1 VIDWPGIGSI
11 PPALNRD
18 GLTSLYIYAGIY
30 PQPSHSFS
38 CASNS
43 SVLGC
48 LSLAS
53 SSNSS
58 ASARKQLALH
68 SKTFTLVDSIREF
81 GTQLRDLL
89 ALRRWLEEHKCH
101 HVAMESTGVYWQPVY
116 AVLETALSDEMHL
129 LVVNAR
135 HMKNV
140 PGKKTDMR
148 DAEWIATLLR
158 AGLLKG
164 SFVPERDIRD
174 LRQFT
179 RYRKALIRDITSQKN
194 RIEKLLQSQG
204 FLLSSILSDS
214 FGRSGLAI
222 MHQLVQDGF
231 MTEQSLDRCLKAQ
244 VRKKAHEILS
254 SLNGT
259 LSMPQRKLLKMQ
271 LAHLAD
277 LQANLRE
284 VEEEIHDGFSQ
295 FQGPI
300 ELLDSIPGIDQT
312 AAYTILAEIGAEMSA
327 FPTAQ
332 HICSW
337 AGLAPGNYKSAN
349 KQKKQRLTP
358 GNNYLKTMLCEVAWV
373 IASHKKLYL
382 SSWYWRLKQQTDA
395 KRAIVALARKLLVI
409 IYTMLKTDQL
419 YNEQKFLDR
428 KQASERRK
436 VNRMVYELSRLGYAV
451 SLPA

>member
-1 VIDWPGIGSI
+1 MEDILDCCCGLDIHKESI
-11 PPALNRD
+11 AACLLQGPIR
-18 GLTSLYIYAGIY
+18 SQMK
-30 PQPSHSFS
+30 PQSE
-38 CASNS
+38 
-43 SVLGC
+43 
-48 LSLAS
+48 
-53 SSNSS
+53 
-58 ASARKQLALH
+58 
-68 SKTFTLVDSIREF
+68 IREF
-81 GTQLRDLL
+81 GTQLKDLL
-89 ALRRWLEEHKCH
+89 ALRKWLEEHECNY
-101 HVAMESTGVYWQPVY
+101 VAMESTGIYWQPVY
-116 AVLETALSDEMHL
+116 AVLEDALSDDMHL

-194 RIEKLLQSQG
+194 RIEKLLQSNG
-204 FLLSSILSDS
+204 FRLSSFLSDI
-214 FGRSGLAI
+214 FGSSGSAL
-222 MHQLVQDGF
+222 MHQLVQVGF
-231 MTEQSLDRCLKAQ
+231 ITKQSLDMCLKARARQ
-244 VRKKAHEILS
+244 KASEILS

-277 LQANLRE
+277 LQDNLRE
-284 VEEEIHDGFSQ
+284 VETEIHDGFSQ

-312 AAYTILAEIGAEMSA
+312 AAYTILAEIGKEMAA

-337 AGLAPGNYKSAN
+337 AGLAPGNHKSAN
-349 KQKKQRLTP
+349 KQKKQRITQ
-358 GNNYLKTMLCEVAWV
+358 GNNYLKTILCEVAWV
-373 IASHKKLYL
+373 IASHKNLYL
-382 SSWYWRLKQQTDA
+382 SSWYWRLKQHTDS

-409 IYTMLKTDQL
+409 IYTMLKTNQL
-419 YNEQKFLDR
+419 YNEQKFFER
-428 KQASERRK
+428 KKVSEQRK
-436 VNRMVYELSRLGYAV
+436 IKRMVYELTQLGYAV
-451 SLPA
+451 SLSA